1 MLGWITKSGKSQ
13 GYKIQRAV
21 FCCDKLPEIEFS
33 CSLKESICCGENV
46 QCSGLDYKIDC
57 VVGDSEKK
65 QILASLNLDYLK
77 SHIVDLRQ
85 YKTLNFSEV
94 IEKIPEV
101 EFDTS
106 EIDAKVLSVSRKN
119 DLKVCTGYE
128 FLKQALQTK
137 NLGFSFINNKKIK
150 VVDFS
155 KIAGQPKILAHKNSN
170 LISLETRVEN
180 YEDYNIVKIYG
191 KGIETTKKI
200 EGAYPEKIKV
210 INDERFSDQSAIDL
224 YAESLL
230 EDLSKPYF
238 EINAKIAELDKNIQ
252 ILDIVQIIDERLN
265 NINYIDSNGN
275 LQKVGGRKALAR
287 VTSIEIEDGIANLT
301 LQNKRQNLADIFA
314 DYQEEQ
320 NELKSEQEN
329 FARETAQNFDN
340 FNANLETAK
349 TDFSS
354 SIAAAKANFNKEIE
368 DAKHIFREE
377 LIRTNKEFS
386 SKYEEIDKTIK
397 DVRSDYRSEIRQTAR
412 EISLQVD
419 RVEERTSD
427 NAREIRENS
436 SRIDVQADRISSVVS
451 EVREV
456 DGRVDGVR
464 SEMQQTAS
472 SFTWRFNDFDRR
484 LNYCEVEINQ
494 YMVRIENGSLN
505 VSGGVSCRDVRTG
518 TIRATDG
525 SISDFVASSV
535 RTGSIYASSGT
546 IGWWSSD
553 SGQ

>member
-1 MLGWITKSGKSQ
+1 MLAWITKSGKSQ
-13 GYKIQRAV
+13 GYKISRAV

-33 CSLKESICCGENV
+33 CSLKESICCGETV
-46 QCSGLDYKIDC
+46 RCSGLDYKIDC
-57 VVGDSEKK
+57 VVGDSDKK

-77 SHIVDLRQ
+77 SKVIDLRQ
-85 YKTLNFSEV
+85 YKTLKFSEV
-94 IEKIPEV
+94 IEKLPEID
-101 EFDTS
+101 FDTS
-106 EIDAKVLSVSRKN
+106 EIDAEILNVLRKN
-119 DLKVCTGYE
+119 DLKVCTGYDL
-128 FLKQALQTK
+128 LKQTLQTK
-137 NLGFSFINNKKIK
+137 NLGFSFVNNRKIK
-150 VVDFS
+150 VADFG
-155 KIAGQPKILAHKNSN
+155 KVAGKPKILAHKNSN
-170 LISLETRVEN
+170 LLSLETRVEN
-180 YEDYNIVKIYG
+180 YEDYNVIKVYG

-210 INDERFSDQSAIDL
+210 ITDERFSDQTAIDL

-230 EDLSKPYF
+230 QDLSRPYF

-265 NINYIDSNGN
+265 NINYFDSNGV

-320 NELKSEQEN
+320 KELKSEQEN

-340 FNANLETAK
+340 FNTNLETAK
-349 TDFSS
+349 NDFSS

-377 LIRTNKEFS
+377 LIRTSKEFS
-386 SKYEEIDKTIK
+386 SKYEEIDRTIQ

-419 RVEERTSD
+419 RVEERVSENASD
-427 NAREIRENS
+427 IRQQS
-436 SRIDVQADRISSVVS
+436 AQIDVQADRITSVVS
-451 EVREV
+451 DVREAQNTAYSV
-456 DGRVDGVR
+456 Q
-464 SEMQQTAS
+464 SEFRQTAS
-472 SFTWRFNDFDRR
+472 EFSWKISDLTNRVGNM
-484 LNYCEVEINQ
+484 E
-494 YMVRIENGSLN
+494 VRINRFGLFVDGGDIHCN
-505 VSGGVSCRDVRTG
+505 VLTSNQVS
-518 TIRATDG
+518 TDY
-525 SISDFVASSV
+525 
-535 RTGSIYASSGT
+535 IYAARGT
-546 IGWWSSD
+546 IGWWNSD

>member
-1 MLGWITKSGKSQ
+1 MLGWITKNGKLQ
-13 GYKIQRAV
+13 GYKVSRAA
-21 FCCDKLPEIEFS
+21 FCYDKLPEIEIS
-33 CSLKESICCGENV
+33 CNLKEDISCGENIS
-46 QCSGLDYKIDC
+46 CGGLEYKVDC
-57 VVGDSEKK
+57 ATGDEEKK

-77 SHIVDLRQ
+77 SRIIDLRQ
-85 YKTLNFSEV
+85 YKTFTFSEL
-94 IEKIPEV
+94 IDKLPEI

-106 EIDAKVLSVSRKN
+106 EIDSRILGMQQKT
-119 DLKVCTGYE
+119 DLKVCTSYDL
-128 FLKQALQTK
+128 LKRILQTK

-150 VVDFS
+150 IADFN
-155 KIAGQPKILAHKNSN
+155 KISGKPKILAHKNSN

-180 YEDYNIVKIYG
+180 YEDYNVVKVYG
-191 KGIETTKKI
+191 KNIETTKKI
-200 EGAYPEKIKV
+200 EGAYPPKIKV
-210 INDERFSDQSAIDL
+210 INDERFSDQNAIEL
-224 YAESLL
+224 YAEALL
-230 EDLSKPYF
+230 ADLSQPYF
-238 EINAKIAELDKNIQ
+238 EINTKIADLDENIKL
-252 ILDIVQIIDERLN
+252 LDTVQVIDERLN
-265 NINYIDSNGN
+265 NINYVDSNGN

-320 NELKSEQEN
+320 QELKSEQEN

-340 FNANLETAK
+340 FNTNLETAK
-349 TDFSS
+349 TDFSN
-354 SIAAAKANFNKEIE
+354 SIAAAKANFSKEIE
-368 DAKHIFREE
+368 DAKHIFKEE
-377 LIRTNKEFS
+377 LIRTNKEFV
-386 SKYEEIDKTIK
+386 SKYEEIDRTIQN
-397 DVRSDYRSEIRQTAR
+397 VRSDYRSEIRQTAR

-464 SEMQQTAS
+464 SEMQQTAN

-505 VSGGVSCRDVRTG
+505 VSGSVSCGSINTG
-518 TIRATDG
+518 TILGTDG
-525 SISDFVASSV
+525 SISDFVASSI
-535 RTGSIYASSGT
+535 RTGWISASSGQ
-546 IGWWSSD
+546 IGWWNSD

>member
-1 MLGWITKSGKSQ
+1 MLGWINKGGKSQ
-13 GYKIQRAV
+13 GYKISRAV
-21 FCCDKLPEIEFS
+21 FCCDKMPEIEFS
-33 CSLKESICCGENV
+33 CSLKESICCGETIK
-46 QCSGLDYKIDC
+46 CDGLDYKIDC
-57 VVGDSEKK
+57 ITGDEEKK

-77 SHIVDLRQ
+77 SKVIDLRQ
-85 YKTLNFSEV
+85 YKTLKLSEA
-94 IEKIPEV
+94 IEKLPEI

-106 EIDAKVLSVSRKN
+106 DIDAEILNVPRKN
-119 DLKVCTGYE
+119 DLKVCTGYDL
-128 FLKQALQTK
+128 LKQTLQTK
-137 NLGFSFINNKKIK
+137 NLGFSFVNNRKIK
-150 VVDFS
+150 VADFS
-155 KIAGQPKILAHKNSN
+155 KIAGKPKILAHKNSN
-170 LISLETRVEN
+170 LLSLETRVEN
-180 YEDYNIVKIYG
+180 YEDYNVIKVYG

-349 TDFSS
+349 TDFSN

-368 DAKHIFREE
+368 DAKHVFKEE
-377 LIRTNKEFS
+377 LIRTNKEFV
-386 SKYEEIDKTIK
+386 SKYEEIDRTIQ

-451 EVREV
+451 DVREV

-505 VSGGVSCRDVRTG
+505 VSGGVSCRDVSTG

-535 RTGSIYASSGT
+535 RTGFIYASSGT
-546 IGWWSSD
+546 IGWWNSD

>member
-1 MLGWITKSGKSQ
+1 MLGWITRDGKSQ

-33 CSLKESICCGENV
+33 CSLKEAICCGENV

-57 VVGDSEKK
+57 ITGDEEKK

-77 SHIVDLRQ
+77 SKVIDLRQ
-85 YKTLNFSEV
+85 YKTLKFSEV
-94 IEKIPEV
+94 IEKLSEID
-101 EFDTS
+101 FDTS
-106 EIDAKVLSVSRKN
+106 EIDAEILNASRKN
-119 DLKVCTGYE
+119 DLKVCTGYDL
-128 FLKQALQTK
+128 LKQALQTK
-137 NLGFSFINNKKIK
+137 NLGFSFANNRKIK
-150 VVDFS
+150 VADFS
-155 KIAGQPKILAHKNSN
+155 KIAGKPKILAHKNSN

-180 YEDYNIVKIYG
+180 YEDYNVVKVYG

-210 INDERFSDQSAIDL
+210 IVDERFSDQAAIDL

-230 EDLSKPYF
+230 QDLSKPYF
-238 EINAKIAELDKNIQ
+238 EINAKIADLDKNIQ
-252 ILDIVQIIDERLN
+252 ILDAVQIIDERLN
-265 NINYIDSNGN
+265 NINYFDASEN
-275 LQKVGGRKALAR
+275 LQKVGGRKSLAR
-287 VTSIEIEDGIANLT
+287 VTSIEIEDGVANLT

-320 NELKSEQEN
+320 QELKNEQEN

-340 FNANLETAK
+340 FNTNLETAK
-349 TDFSS
+349 TDFSN

-386 SKYEEIDKTIK
+386 SKYEEIDRTIQ

-451 EVREV
+451 DVREV

-464 SEMQQTAS
+464 SEMQQTAN

-505 VSGGVSCRDVRTG
+505 VSGSVSCGSINTG
-518 TIRATDG
+518 TIRGTDG
-525 SISDFVASSV
+525 SISDFVASSI
-535 RTGSIYASSGT
+535 RTGWISASSGQ
-546 IGWWSSD
+546 IGWWNSD

>member
-13 GYKIQRAV
+13 GYKINRAV

-65 QILASLNLDYLK
+65 QILASLNLEYLK
-77 SHIVDLRQ
+77 SYIVDLRQ
-85 YKTLNFSEV
+85 YKTLNFSEM

-106 EIDAKVLSVSRKN
+106 EIDAKVLSVPRKN
-119 DLKVCTGYE
+119 DLKVCTGYDL
-128 FLKQALQTK
+128 LKQILQTK
-137 NLGFSFINNKKIK
+137 NIGFSFIHNRKIK
-150 VVDFS
+150 VADFS
-155 KIAGQPKILAHKNSN
+155 QIVGKPKILAHKNSN
-170 LISLETRVEN
+170 LISLETRIEN
-180 YEDYNIVKIYG
+180 YEDYNAVKIYG
-191 KGIETTKKI
+191 KGIETTKKV

-210 INDERFSDQSAIDL
+210 ITDERFSDQSAIDL

-238 EINAKIAELDKNIQ
+238 EINAKITDLDKNIQ
-252 ILDIVQIIDERLN
+252 ILDAVQIIDERLN
-265 NINYIDSNGN
+265 NINYFESNGN

-287 VTSIEIEDGIANLT
+287 VTSIEIEDGVANLT

-320 NELKSEQEN
+320 KELKSEQEN

-340 FNANLETAK
+340 FSTNLESAK
-349 TDFSS
+349 TDFSN

-386 SKYEEIDKTIK
+386 SKYEEIDRTIQN
-397 DVRSDYRSEIRQTAR
+397 VRSDYRSEIRQTAR

-419 RVEERTSD
+419 RVEERVSENASD
-427 NAREIRENS
+427 IRHQS
-436 SRIDVQADRISSVVS
+436 AQIDVQADRITSVVS
-451 EVREV
+451 DVREAQNTAESV
-456 DGRVDGVR
+456 Q
-464 SEMQQTAS
+464 SEFRQTAS
-472 SFTWRFNDFDRR
+472 EFSWRINDLTNRMSSAEITINR
-484 LNYCEVEINQ
+484 LGLFVDGGEIRCDVLHSGRVTTNY
-494 YMVRIENGSLN
+494 
-505 VSGGVSCRDVRTG
+505 
-518 TIRATDG
+518 
-525 SISDFVASSV
+525 
-535 RTGSIYASSGT
+535 IYATQGT
-546 IGWWSSD
+546 IGWWSSEN
-553 SGQ
+553 GQ

>member
-1 MLGWITKSGKSQ
+1 MLAWITKNGKSQ
-13 GYKIQRAV
+13 GYKIRRAV

-33 CSLKESICCGENV
+33 CSLKEGICCGENV

-85 YKTLNFSEV
+85 YKTLKFSEV
-94 IEKIPEV
+94 IEKLPGID
-101 EFDTS
+101 FDTS
-106 EIDAKVLSVSRKN
+106 EIDAEILSVPRKN
-119 DLKVCTGYE
+119 DLKVCTGYD
-128 FLKQALQTK
+128 LIKQVLQTK
-137 NLGFSFINNKKIK
+137 NLGFSFVNNRKIK

-155 KIAGQPKILAHKNSN
+155 KIVGKPKILAHKNSN

-180 YEDYNIVKIYG
+180 YEDYNVVKIYG

-210 INDERFSDQSAIDL
+210 ITDERFSDQTAIDL

-230 EDLSKPYF
+230 QDLSRPYF
-238 EINAKIAELDKNIQ
+238 EINAKIADLDKNIQ

-265 NINYIDSNGN
+265 NINYVSSNGN

-320 NELKSEQEN
+320 KELKSEQEN

-340 FNANLETAK
+340 FNTNLETAK
-349 TDFSS
+349 TDFSN

-386 SKYEEIDKTIK
+386 SKYEEIDRTIQ

-419 RVEERTSD
+419 RVEERVSENASD
-427 NAREIRENS
+427 IRHQS
-436 SRIDVQADRISSVVS
+436 AQIDVQADRITSVVS
-451 EVREV
+451 DVREAQNAAYS
-456 DGRVDGVR
+456 VR
-464 SEMQQTAS
+464 SEFRQTANEFS
-472 SFTWRFNDFDRR
+472 WKISDLTNRVGNM
-484 LNYCEVEINQ
+484 E
-494 YMVRIENGSLN
+494 VRINRFGLFVEGGDISCN
-505 VSGGVSCRDVRTG
+505 VLHSNQINTSY
-518 TIRATDG
+518 
-525 SISDFVASSV
+525 
-535 RTGSIYASSGT
+535 IYAARGT
-546 IGWWSSD
+546 IGWWNSD
-553 SGQ
+553 DGQ

>member
-1 MLGWITKSGKSQ
+1 MLSWISKGGKLK
-13 GYKIQRAV
+13 GYKVSRAS
-21 FCCDKLPEIEFS
+21 FFCDKIPEIEVV
-33 CSLKESICCGENV
+33 CSLKDEICCGESIK
-46 QCSGLDYKIDC
+46 CGKLEYKVDC
-57 VVGDSEKK
+57 VTGDEEKK
-65 QILASLNLDYLK
+65 QVIASLNLDYLK
-77 SHIVDLRQ
+77 SKILDLRQ
-85 YKTLNFSEV
+85 YKTLKFSEML
-94 IEKIPEV
+94 EKLPEISFETAEV
-101 EFDTS
+101 DEQ
-106 EIDAKVLSVSRKN
+106 VLSMSQKV
-119 DLKVCTGYE
+119 DMKVCTAYDL
-128 FLKQALQTK
+128 LKRVLQTK
-137 NLGFSFINNKKIK
+137 NLGFYFVSNQKIK
-150 VVDFS
+150 VAGFA
-155 KIAGQPKILAHKNSN
+155 KITGRPKLLAHKNCN
-170 LISLETRVEN
+170 LLALETRVEN
-180 YEDYNIVKIYG
+180 YENYNTVKIYG

-210 INDERFSDQSAIDL
+210 INDERFSDQSALDE
-224 YAESLL
+224 YAASLL
-230 EDLSKPYF
+230 ADYSQPYF
-238 EINAKIAELDKNIQ
+238 EINVKIANLDEEIRV
-252 ILDIVQIIDERLN
+252 LDTVQIIDERLN
-265 NINYIDSNGN
+265 NINFIDSTGKMR
-275 LQKVGGRKALAR
+275 KVGGQKALAR
-287 VTSIEIEDGIANLT
+287 VTSIEIEDGVANLT

-320 NELKSEQEN
+320 KELKSEQEN

-340 FNANLETAK
+340 FNTNLESAK
-349 TDFSS
+349 TDFSN
-354 SIAAAKANFNKEIE
+354 SIATAKANFNKEIE

-377 LIRTNKEFS
+377 LIRTKKEFV
-386 SKYEEIDKTIK
+386 SKYEEIDRTIQ

-451 EVREV
+451 DVREV

-464 SEMQQTAS
+464 SEMQQTAN

-505 VSGGVSCRDVRTG
+505 VSGSVSCRSVSTG

-535 RTGSIYASSGT
+535 RTGWISASSGQ
-546 IGWWSSD
+546 IGWWNSD